1 MSRIGKK
8 PIELPG
14 NVTCERTAN
23 TIKVVGPRGELAAVI
38 PEKIDVVM
46 EDGRVLVNR
55 PSNSRQDRAYHGLVR
70 TLIQNM
76 VTGVTAGYEKNL
88 EIVGVG
94 YKAEGEG
101 KNLKLTIGF
110 SSPVIYS
117 VPEGI
122 DFKIE
127 KQTTIILSGIDKE
140 KVGKVAADIRRI
152 KKPEPYK
159 GKGIKYTGEEVR
171 RKVGK
176 SVGA

>member
-8 PIELPG
+8 PIELPS
-14 NVTCERTAN
+14 NVTCERKAN
-23 TIKVVGPRGELAAVI
+23 AIRVVGPRGELTAII

-76 VTGVTAGYEKNL
+76 VTGVTTGYEKNL

-94 YKAEGEG
+94 YKAEADG

-110 SSPVIYS
+110 SSPVTYAI
-117 VPEGI
+117 PEGI
-122 DFKIE
+122 EFKIE

-159 GKGIKYTGEEVR
+159 GKGIKYAGEEVR

>member
-8 PIELPG
+8 PIELPAK
-14 NVTCERTAN
+14 VTCERTAN
-23 TIKVVGPRGELAAVI
+23 TIKVAGPRGELAAII
-38 PEKIDVVM
+38 PEKIDVFF
-46 EDGRVLVNR
+46 EDGRVVVKR
-55 PSNSRQDRAYHGLVR
+55 PSDSRQDRAYHGLVR

-76 VTGVTAGYEKNL
+76 VTGVSTGYEKNL

-94 YKAEGEG
+94 YKVEAEG

-110 SSPVIYS
+110 SSPVTYTL
-117 VPEGI
+117 PEGI
-122 DFKIE
+122 DCKIE
-127 KQTTIILSGIDKE
+127 KQTTIVLSGIDKE

-159 GKGIKYTGEEVR
+159 GKGIKYAGEEVK

>member
-8 PIELPG
+8 PIELPAK
-14 NVTCERTAN
+14 VTCERTVN
-23 TIKVVGPRGELAAVI
+23 TIKVTGPRGELAAII
-38 PEKIDVVM
+38 PERIDVVM
-46 EDGRVLVNR
+46 EPGKVVVNR

-76 VTGVTAGYEKNL
+76 VTGVNTGYEKNL

-94 YKAEGEG
+94 YKAEADG

-110 SSPVIYS
+110 SSPVIYT
-117 VPEGI
+117 VPEAI
-122 DFKIE
+122 DFRIE
-127 KQTTIILSGIDKE
+127 KQTAIILSGIDKE
-140 KVGKVAADIRRI
+140 QVGKVAADIRRI

-159 GKGIKYTGEEVR
+159 GKGIKYAGEVVR

>member
-8 PIELPG
+8 PIELPA
-14 NVTCERTAN
+14 NVTCERNVNA
-23 TIKVVGPRGELAAVI
+23 IRVVGPRGELTAII

-46 EDGRVLVNR
+46 EEGRVQVSR
-55 PSNSRQDRAYHGLVR
+55 PSDSRQDRAYHGLVR

-76 VTGVTAGYEKNL
+76 VTGVSTGYAKTL

-94 YKAEGEG
+94 YKAEVDG

-110 SSPVIYS
+110 SSPVNYA
-117 VPEGI
+117 VPEDI
-122 DFKIE
+122 EVKIE

-159 GKGIKYTGEEVR
+159 GKGIKYSGEEVR
-171 RKVGK
+171 RKVWK